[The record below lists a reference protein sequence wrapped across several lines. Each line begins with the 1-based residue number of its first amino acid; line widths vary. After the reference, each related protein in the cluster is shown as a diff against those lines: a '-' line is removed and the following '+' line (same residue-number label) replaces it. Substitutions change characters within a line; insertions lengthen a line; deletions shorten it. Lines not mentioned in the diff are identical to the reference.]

1 MNVRALILAALVG
14 AAALAFAAGAAGT
27 GRILE
32 WWSGAL
38 ALVAA
43 GLTVADIY
51 GRRRAAPVERVLRD
65 VPVVSD
71 TDRTA
76 SDRRF
81 QTLVEA
87 LPAGVIVVEPP
98 GRITA
103 VNEAAAKMFGIV
115 PARAIGRALIESIRS
130 YELDRRVAAA
140 LSSGIEESGD
150 LTFIAATERQLH
162 VTTRA
167 VERGDGRR
175 EALVVAVDR
184 TRVMELESIRR
195 DFVSNVSHELRSPL
209 TAIKIM
215 TETLQGGVD
224 AQAGREFLDNIARE
238 TDRMVALVED
248 LLDLARL
255 ESGKLDLRFA
265 SVDLGALCKEAVAT
279 QLSRAQRVGVD
290 LEAIVP
296 PSPVTIAGD
305 RDKLMQIVVNLLDN
319 ALRHTPPTGRVT
331 VTVRESNGA
340 REIEVADNG
349 SGIPSDALPHVFE
362 RFYVVDRSR
371 AKSKGGT
378 GLGLAIVKHIV
389 EAHAGV
395 VGAESDLGR
404 GSVFRCRFPA

>member
-1 MNVRALILAALVG
+1 MIIRAFILVALASAAV
-14 AAALAFAAGAAGT
+14 LAFAAGAAGAA
-27 GRILE
+27 RILE
-32 WWSGAL
+32 WWCGGL
-38 ALVAA
+38 LIVAA
-43 GLTVADIY
+43 GLAAADIY
-51 GRRRAAPVERVLRD
+51 VHRRAPPAERPR
-65 VPVVSD
+65 SD
-71 TDRTA
+71 EPAQSADA
-76 SDRRF
+76 GAADRRF
-81 QTLVEA
+81 ETLVEA
-87 LPAGVIVVEPP
+87 LPAGVIVVELP

-103 VNEAAAKMFGIV
+103 VNHAAAIMFGIT
-115 PARAIGRALIESIRS
+115 PERAIGRALIESIRS

-140 LSSGIEESGD
+140 LSFGIEESAD

-162 VTTRA
+162 VTTRV
-167 VERGDGRR
+167 VERGDGKR

-215 TETLQGGVD
+215 TETLQGGVEET
-224 AQAGREFLDNIARE
+224 AGREFLDNIARE

-265 SVDLGALCKEAVAT
+265 SVDLGALCSQAVAT
-279 QLSRAQRVGVD
+279 QLSRAQRAGIH
-290 LEAIVP
+290 LETVI
-296 PSPVTIAGD
+296 PSAPVTIAGD

-319 ALRHTPPTGRVT
+319 ALRHTPAAGRVS
-331 VTVRESNGA
+331 VTVRESGGV
-340 REIEVADNG
+340 REIEVADTG

-389 EAHAGV
+389 EAHGGV
-395 VGAESDLGR
+395 VEAESELGG
-404 GSVFRCRFPA
+404 GSVFRCRFPR